1 MGVVCGFL
9 AAPIGALLKSPG
21 VIIGLWMIIPGLLFF
36 ALNKVLINVLNGLS
50 QMRAYAAFRSLR
62 YVFIPISIVV
72 IILLK
77 MPDSYIA
84 LSLTITEILLFF
96 GLVIYINIRL
106 FPLWGTSN
114 RQAWFS
120 EHISFGIRG
129 ALSGILIEL
138 NTRVDVLMLGYFSTD
153 AVVGI
158 YSFVSTLAEGFGQIP
173 FAVRWNVDPILGK
186 YFSEGTV
193 EKISELAKKIRR
205 LFYPLMGVMG
215 VAVILLYP
223 VGYALLVK
231 DSSLVISWITFSIIM
246 IGVIINSGYRPF
258 TGILLQ
264 GGRPGAYTL
273 FYVGLVLNDALLN
286 LFFIPYY
293 GIYGAAGVTA
303 LTYVLEAV
311 VLVIMA
317 RKLFNVRL

>member
-1 MGVVCGFL
+1 
-9 AAPIGALLKSPG
+9 
-21 VIIGLWMIIPGLLFF
+21 
-36 ALNKVLINVLNGLS
+36 
-50 QMRAYAAFRSLR
+50 
-62 YVFIPISIVV
+62 
-72 IILLK
+72 
-77 MPDSYIA
+77 
-84 LSLTITEILLFF
+84 
-96 GLVIYINIRL
+96 
-106 FPLWGTSN
+106 
-114 RQAWFS
+114 
-120 EHISFGIRG
+120 
-129 ALSGILIEL
+129 
-138 NTRVDVLMLGYFSTD
+138 MLGYFSTD

-193 EKISELAKKIRR
+193 EKISDLAKKIRR